1 MKPKTTVMAIALAFA
16 SIVGQAQGLWKAEQL
31 AAANTCDTI
40 SILQQEEKNAI
51 LYLNLARM
59 FPKDFLKY
67 EIYPRQSSIQTS
79 YYNSLV
85 KTMSAMKPVAP
96 VRFDRVMY
104 ENALCFANEQGPT
117 TRVGHNRFKCGA
129 SYLGECISY
138 GQETG
143 QDIALQLIIDED
155 VPSLGHRKM
164 CLSPAY
170 KKVGIKN
177 GEHGLHGFMSVVDF
191 E

>member
-1 MKPKTTVMAIALAFA
+1 MKPYTTVLAIALAFT
-16 SIVGQAQGLWKAEQL
+16 SILCQAQGLWKAEQL

-40 SILQQEEKNAI
+40 SILEEEEKNAI

-67 EIYPRQSSIQTS
+67 EIYPRQASIKSS

-85 KTMSAMKPVAP
+85 KTMSAMKPVPP
-96 VRFDRVMY
+96 VHFDRIMY
-104 ENALCFANEQGPT
+104 ENALCLANEQGPT
-117 TRVGHNRFKCGA
+117 KRIGHNRYECGA

-138 GQETG
+138 GQNTG
-143 QDIALQLIIDED
+143 ENIVLQLIIDEG
-155 VPSLGHRKM
+155 VPSLGHRNL
-164 CLSPAY
+164 CLSPSY

-177 GEHGLHGFMSVVDF
+177 GEHGLHRYMSVVDF